1 MKICFFNMALAWGGG
16 ERWHLDA
23 AISAKK
29 EGHTAYVAAHKKGV
43 LLLRAKESGIE
54 TAPFAIGNYSFL
66 NPFKLLEVARFFRGF
81 DVVVLNF
88 SKDLKIAA
96 LAAKVASRSGGKIR
110 VVYRRG
116 LAAALKN
123 SFYNRLIFSRFL
135 DGVIVNSL
143 ATKASLLK
151 NNKTLFP
158 NDRIKLI
165 YNGIDTAKF
174 TPAAQKR
181 TGGEIVVG
189 TLGRC
194 VYQKG
199 HDLFLRI
206 AAVLKRRGVQCR
218 FRLGGSGELLH
229 SLKRQAKSL
238 GIADMVEFVG
248 FVDEPSAFMRDLDI
262 FALTSRW
269 EGFGFVTAEALSCQ
283 VPVVAF
289 NVSSTPEIVSNGEN
303 GFLIDLP
310 EGGFDAALES
320 FADKIE
326 LLIADTLLRTK
337 MGENGRLRV
346 CERFDRERN
355 MSEALDYLAVIAKG
369 AAADRRKQTPSG

>member
-1 MKICFFNMALAWGGG
+1 MALVWGGG
-16 ERWHLDA
+16 EQWHLDA
-23 AISAKK
+23 AIAAKK
-29 EGHTAYVAAHKKGV
+29 KGHTVYVAANRKSI
-43 LLLRAKESGIE
+43 LLSRAKGSGIE

-66 NPFKLLEVARFFRGF
+66 NPFKLLQVIRFFREKAF
-81 DVVVLNF
+81 DVVALNF
-88 SKDLKIAA
+88 SKDLKIAT
-96 LAAKVASRSGGKIR
+96 LAAKIASRSGRKIR

-143 ATKASLLK
+143 ATKAALLQ
-151 NNKTLFP
+151 NNRALFP
-158 NDRIKLI
+158 SDHIKLI
-165 YNGIDTAKF
+165 YNGIDTTKF
-174 TPAAQKR
+174 TPVGERAR
-181 TGGEIVVG
+181 GEIVVG

-206 AAVLKRRGVQCR
+206 AAILKQRGVRCR
-218 FRLGGSGELLH
+218 FRLGGEGELLQ
-229 SLKRQAKSL
+229 SLKRRAESL
-238 GIADMVEFVG
+238 GIADMVEFAG
-248 FVDEPSAFMRDLDI
+248 FVDEPAAFMRDLDI

-269 EGFGFVTAEALSCQ
+269 EGFGFVTAEALSCR

-310 EGGFDAALES
+310 AGSFDAALEK
-320 FADKIE
+320 FADRIG
-326 LLIADTLLRTK
+326 LLIVNQDLRWK

-346 CERFDRERN
+346 CKRFDRERN
-355 MSEALDYLAVIAKG
+355 MSKALEYFAAIAK
-369 AAADRRKQTPSG
+369 DER